1 MQLIIFEFDVA
12 PFLAEYEKVFNE
24 PLLERYSHEY
34 FAKLVILSIV
44 HLHCILMLNKSAYQ
58 VYSGASIDLRN
69 RVDEVVERMI
79 IDGDEN
85 YWHDFTNLLRG
96 SLSVNRIRLRRR
108 RTFEVYCD

>member
-1 MQLIIFEFDVA
+1 MQLIIFEFEVA
-12 PFLAEYEKVFNE
+12 PFLEEYEKVFNE
-24 PLLERYSHEY
+24 PLLDRYSHEY

-58 VYSGASIDLRN
+58 VYESASIDLRN
-69 RVDEVVERMI
+69 RVDHIVERLI

-85 YWHDFTNLLRG
+85 YYQDFTNLLHG
-96 SLSVNRIRLRRR
+96 SLSVNRIRLRRK